1 MNLADGLLFLF
12 LSVSFTLTFL
22 CIGFYI
28 YTKNQQAIKREEEKE
43 KSPVDGLL

>member
-1 MNLADGLLFLF
+1 MDLAHGLLFLF

-28 YTKNQQAIKREEEKE
+28 YNKNQQAIKRKEEQE
-43 KSPVDGLL
+43 KSTVEGLL